1 MLPLDIQDVSAV
13 LEAAKAQRDERQQ
26 SDRDSEL
33 AIRRALD
40 LERQRQ
46 EEADAMTDDEQ
57 DLEDAA

>member
-26 SDRDSEL
+26 SDRDSET

-40 LERQRQ
+40 AERRRQ
-46 EEADAMTDDEQ
+46 EAADATADDEE
-57 DLEDAA
+57 LEDAA